1 MEGVPVPLAIH
12 VRIGEKNL
20 GRAVFDDDVHDVR
33 LVQLVKR
40 LRGQDLIFGFAV
52 NFGKFAGVEMSSPVY
67 GRRTMVRS
75 NLELQI
81 ARSPV
86 LRYGMAAVSVSV
98 ALGGALLL
106 ERFHFR
112 DVSDPL
118 FLLAIAVTVW
128 YAGIGPAICA
138 VVLSGL
144 GDTYFFIEPIYS
156 LYITPDDIPHFVI
169 FVLFASLL
177 TGFAAVRRRVER
189 DLVHARDDLQIE
201 VAERTQQASL
211 LNLTHDPI
219 FVRDMSDV
227 ITYWN
232 RGAQELYGWTD
243 KEAMGRRSQELLQT
257 IFPTPLEDIRA
268 ELLRTSRWEGELK
281 RTKADGTQVVV
292 ASRWSLRRD
301 EQERPVAI
309 LETNNN
315 ITERKR
321 REEEIQGL
329 NQELAKRSTELE
341 SINKELEAFAYS
353 ISHDLRAPLRHMA
366 GFTEL
371 LQKKASSVVD
381 EKCNHYM
388 AMILDSAKRMGNLID
403 DLLAFSR
410 IGRAETQKT
419 LFNLAQLVKEALTE
433 VQQDA
438 EGRNIAWKIGTL
450 PDFYGDR
457 SMLRLVLVNLLSN
470 AIKFTRTR
478 PRAEIEIGSA
488 SGNGD
493 ELIVFVRDNGVG
505 FDMKY
510 VNKLFGVFQRLHQ
523 AHEFEGTG
531 IGLATVQR
539 IIHRHGGKVWA
550 EGAVDSGATFYFSAP
565 RPQGQLWTV

>member
-1 MEGVPVPLAIH
+1 MIFFFGKPGAEPSSRAIH
-12 VRIGEKNL
+12 
-20 GRAVFDDDVHDVR
+20 A
-33 LVQLVKR
+33 
-40 LRGQDLIFGFAV
+40 
-52 NFGKFAGVEMSSPVY
+52 
-67 GRRTMVRS
+67 RRNMARS

-86 LRYGMAAVSVSV
+86 VRYGMAALSVAV

-112 DVSDPL
+112 DVADQL

-128 YAGIGPAICA
+128 YAGIGPAILA

-144 GDTYFFIEPIYS
+144 ADTYFFIEPIYTF
-156 LYITPDDIPHFVI
+156 YITRDDLPHFVI

-177 TGFAAVRRRVER
+177 TGFAAIRRRVER
-189 DLVHARDDLQIE
+189 DLVQARDDLQIE

-219 FVRDMSDV
+219 FVRDMNDV
-227 ITYWN
+227 ISYWN

-243 KEAMGRRSQELLQT
+243 REAIGRHSQELLQT
-257 IFPTPLEDIRA
+257 IFPIPLDDIRA
-268 ELLRTSRWEGELK
+268 ESLRTNRWEGELK
-281 RTKADGTQVVV
+281 KTKADGTQVVV

-301 EQERPVAI
+301 EQERPAAI

-321 REEEIQGL
+321 REDEIQGL
-329 NQELAKRSTELE
+329 NQELAKRSADLE

-366 GFTEL
+366 GYTEL

-381 EKCNHYM
+381 EKSNHYL

-433 VQQDA
+433 VRQDT

-450 PDFYGDR
+450 PDLYGDR
-457 SMLRLVLVNLLSN
+457 SMLRLALVNLLSN

-478 PRAEIEIGSA
+478 PQAEIEIGSA

-523 AHEFEGTG
+523 SNEFERTG
-531 IGLATVQR
+531 ISLATVQR
-539 IIHRHGGKVWA
+539 IIHRHAGMDLA
-550 EGAVDSGATFYFSAP
+550 EGAF
-565 RPQGQLWTV
+565 

>member
-1 MEGVPVPLAIH
+1 MA
-12 VRIGEKNL
+12 
-20 GRAVFDDDVHDVR
+20 
-33 LVQLVKR
+33 
-40 LRGQDLIFGFAV
+40 
-52 NFGKFAGVEMSSPVY
+52 
-67 GRRTMVRS
+67 RS

-86 LRYGMAAVSVSV
+86 LRYGLAMLSVSV
-98 ALGGALLL
+98 ALGGSLLL

-112 DVSDPL
+112 NVADPL
-118 FLLAIAVTVW
+118 FLFAIAIAVW
-128 YAGIGPAICA
+128 YAGIGPAILA

-144 GDTYFFIEPIYS
+144 ADTYFFIEPIYTF
-156 LYITPDDIPHFVI
+156 YITRDDLPHFAI

-189 DLVHARDDLQIE
+189 DLVQARDDLQIE

-243 KEAMGRRSQELLQT
+243 KEAIGRHSQELLQT
-257 IFPTPLEDIRA
+257 IFPMPVEDIRA
-268 ELLRTSRWEGELK
+268 ELLQTNRWEGELK
-281 RTKADGTQVVV
+281 KTKADGTQVVV

-309 LETNNN
+309 LETNND

-329 NQELAKRSTELE
+329 NHELAKRSADLE

-366 GFTEL
+366 GYTEL

-381 EKCNHYM
+381 EKSNHYM

-419 LFNLAQLVKEALTE
+419 RVNLTQLVKEALSE
-433 VQQDA
+433 VREDT

-457 SMLRLVLVNLLSN
+457 SMLRLVLVNLIAN
-470 AIKFTRTR
+470 AVKFTRTR
-478 PRAEIEIGSA
+478 LRAEIEIGCA
-488 SGNGD
+488 DGNRD
-493 ELIVFVRDNGVG
+493 ELVVFIKDNGVG

-510 VNKLFGVFQRLHQ
+510 VGKLFGVFQRLHPSE
-523 AHEFEGTG
+523 AFEGTG

-550 EGAVDSGATFYFSAP
+550 EGAVDGGATFYFSAP
-565 RPQGQLWTV
+565 RPQGQLWRQQTTS

>member
-20 GRAVFDDDVHDVR
+20 GRAAFDDDVHDVR

-98 ALGGALLL
+98 ALGGSLLL

-156 LYITPDDIPHFVI
+156 LYITRDDIPHFVI

-281 RTKADGTQVVV
+281 KTKADGTQVVV

-301 EQERPVAI
+301 EQERPAAI

-565 RPQGQLWTV
+565 TPQGQLWKA

>member
-1 MEGVPVPLAIH
+1 MA
-12 VRIGEKNL
+12 
-20 GRAVFDDDVHDVR
+20 
-33 LVQLVKR
+33 
-40 LRGQDLIFGFAV
+40 
-52 NFGKFAGVEMSSPVY
+52 
-67 GRRTMVRS
+67 RS
-75 NLELQI
+75 NLELQN
-81 ARSPV
+81 APSPV
-86 LRYGMAAVSVSV
+86 LRYGIAVLSVSV
-98 ALGGALLL
+98 ALGVSLLL

-112 DVSDPL
+112 NVADPL
-118 FLLAIAVTVW
+118 FLFAIAIAVW
-128 YAGIGPAICA
+128 YAGIGPALLA

-144 GDTYFFIEPIYS
+144 ADTYFFIEP
-156 LYITPDDIPHFVI
+156 LYAFYVTRDDLPHFVI

-189 DLVHARDDLQIE
+189 DLVQARDDLQIE

-243 KEAMGRRSQELLQT
+243 KQAIGRRSQELLQT

-268 ELLRTSRWEGELK
+268 ELLRTDRWEGELK
-281 RTKADGTQVVV
+281 KTKADGTQVVV

-301 EQERPVAI
+301 EQERPVAV
-309 LETNNN
+309 LETNND

-329 NQELAKRSTELE
+329 NQELAKRSADLE

-366 GFTEL
+366 GYTEL

-381 EKCNHYM
+381 EKSNRYM
-388 AMILDSAKRMGNLID
+388 AMILESAKRMGNLID

-419 LFNLAQLVKEALTE
+419 LVSLAQLVKEALAE
-433 VQQDA
+433 VRQDA
-438 EGRNIAWKIGTL
+438 EGRDIAWKISSL

-457 SMLRLVLVNLLSN
+457 SMLRVVLVNLIAN
-470 AIKFTRTR
+470 AVKFTRTR
-478 PRAEIEIGSA
+478 LRAEIEIGCA
-488 SGNGD
+488 DGNTD
-493 ELIVFVRDNGVG
+493 QLIIFVRDNGVG
-505 FDMKY
+505 FDMRY
-510 VNKLFGVFQRLHQ
+510 VHKLFGVFQRLHPSD
-523 AHEFEGTG
+523 EFEGTG

-539 IIHRHGGKVWA
+539 IINRHGGKVWA
-550 EGAVDSGATFYFSAP
+550 EGSVDSGATFYFSAP
-565 RPQGQLWTV
+565 RPKG

>member
-1 MEGVPVPLAIH
+1 MA
-12 VRIGEKNL
+12 
-20 GRAVFDDDVHDVR
+20 
-33 LVQLVKR
+33 
-40 LRGQDLIFGFAV
+40 
-52 NFGKFAGVEMSSPVY
+52 
-67 GRRTMVRS
+67 RS

-86 LRYGMAAVSVSV
+86 LRYGLAVFSVSV
-98 ALGGALLL
+98 ALGGSLLL
-106 ERFHFR
+106 ERFQFR
-112 DVSDPL
+112 NVADPL
-118 FLLAIAVTVW
+118 FLFAIAITVW
-128 YAGIGPAICA
+128 YAGIGPAILA

-144 GDTYFFIEPIYS
+144 ADTFFFIEPIYT
-156 LYITPDDIPHFVI
+156 LYMTRDDLPHFVI

-189 DLVHARDDLQIE
+189 DLVQARDHLQIE

-243 KEAMGRRSQELLQT
+243 KEAVGRRSQELLQT

-268 ELLRTSRWEGELK
+268 ELLRTNRWEGELK
-281 RTKADGTQVVV
+281 KTKADGTHVVV

-309 LETNNN
+309 LETNND

-329 NQELAKRSTELE
+329 NQELAKRSADLE

-366 GFTEL
+366 GYTEL
-371 LQKKASSVVD
+371 LQKKVSSVVD
-381 EKCNHYM
+381 EKSNHYM
-388 AMILDSAKRMGNLID
+388 AMILDSANRMGNLID

-419 LFNLAQLVKEALTE
+419 LVSLAQLVKEALTE
-433 VQQDA
+433 VRQDT
-438 EGRNIAWKIGTL
+438 EGRNIAWRIGAL
-450 PDFYGDR
+450 PEFYGDR
-457 SMLRLVLVNLLSN
+457 SMLRLVLVNLISN

-478 PRAEIEIGSA
+478 AQAEIEIGCA
-488 SGNGD
+488 KGNKD
-493 ELIVFVRDNGVG
+493 DLIVFVRDNGVG

-510 VNKLFGVFQRLHQ
+510 VNKLFGVFQRLHDSD
-523 AHEFEGTG
+523 AFEGTG

-539 IIHRHGGKVWA
+539 IIHRHGGEVWA
-550 EGAVDSGATFYFSAP
+550 EGVVDSGATFYFSAP
-565 RPQGQLWTV
+565 RPQGQLWRA

>member
-1 MEGVPVPLAIH
+1 MGGTVHRQFNFPSPESKEG
-12 VRIGEKNL
+12 KN
-20 GRAVFDDDVHDVR
+20 R
-33 LVQLVKR
+33 LILLFRFCGK
-40 LRGQDLIFGFAV
+40 LREI
-52 NFGKFAGVEMSSPVY
+52 AGVEMSPRVY
-67 GRRTMVRS
+67 VRRTMARS

-86 LRYGMAAVSVSV
+86 LRYGLAVLSVSV
-98 ALGGALLL
+98 ALGGSLLL

-112 DVSDPL
+112 DVADPL
-118 FLLAIAVTVW
+118 FLLAIAVTIW
-128 YAGIGPAICA
+128 YAGIGPAILA
-138 VVLSGL
+138 VVLSAL
-144 GDTYFFIEPIYS
+144 ADTYFFIEPIYTF
-156 LYITPDDIPHFVI
+156 YITRDDLPHFVI

-189 DLVHARDDLQIE
+189 DLVQARDDLQIE

-243 KEAMGRRSQELLQT
+243 KEAMGRHSQELLQT
-257 IFPTPLEDIRA
+257 IFPTPLDDIRA
-268 ELLRTSRWEGELK
+268 ELLRTNRWEGELK
-281 RTKADGTQVVV
+281 KTKADGTQAVVR
-292 ASRWSLRRD
+292 SGWSLRRD
-301 EQERPVAI
+301 EQERPTAI
-309 LETNNN
+309 LETNND

-321 REEEIQGL
+321 REDEIQGL
-329 NQELAKRSTELE
+329 NQELAKRSADLE

-353 ISHDLRAPLRHMA
+353 ISHDLRAPLRPMA

-381 EKCNHYM
+381 EKSNHYM

-419 LFNLAQLVKEALTE
+419 PFNLTQLVKEALSE
-433 VQQDA
+433 VRQDT

-470 AIKFTRTR
+470 GPHKNR
-478 PRAEIEIGSA
+478 
-488 SGNGD
+488 
-493 ELIVFVRDNGVG
+493 
-505 FDMKY
+505 
-510 VNKLFGVFQRLHQ
+510 
-523 AHEFEGTG
+523 
-531 IGLATVQR
+531 
-539 IIHRHGGKVWA
+539 
-550 EGAVDSGATFYFSAP
+550 
-565 RPQGQLWTV
+565 